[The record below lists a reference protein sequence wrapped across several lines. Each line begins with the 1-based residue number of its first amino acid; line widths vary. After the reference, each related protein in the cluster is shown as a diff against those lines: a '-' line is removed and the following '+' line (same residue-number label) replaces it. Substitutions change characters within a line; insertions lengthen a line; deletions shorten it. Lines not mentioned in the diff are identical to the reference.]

1 MFGLIIGALKVAA
14 LVLSVASAGVS
25 ICRNLGILKPD
36 TEPED
41 LGDRALQAKEAGI
54 NPEDYDG
61 RFEEYRDKIENFEI
75 DPEKSNTY
83 KTEQKIAAA
92 GEVAGWALMDY
103 YGKESGV
110 DKFIEGEWNKNESYY
125 EPARA
130 AAYMEEF
137 KGGGMDKIGDYFDNK
152 LDSLQGIK
160 QIEGKLQE
168 AEKSLGVSE
177 GEAKERLQAEVER
190 RAEV

>member
-1 MFGLIIGALKVAA
+1 MFGLILGALRVVA
-14 LVLSVASAGVS
+14 LVVTVVDAGIS
-25 ICRNLGILKPD
+25 ICRNLGLLKPD

-41 LGDRALQAKEAGI
+41 LGDRALQAKDAGI

-61 RFEEYRDKIENFEI
+61 RFEEYRDKIENFEL
-75 DPEKSNTY
+75 DPEKSKNYTS
-83 KTEQKIAAA
+83 EQKLAAA
-92 GEVAGWALMDY
+92 GEVAGWALTEH

-110 DKFIEGEWNKNESYY
+110 DKFIEYEWNKNEGYY

-137 KGGGMDKIGDYFDNK
+137 KDGGMEKIGDYFDNK
-152 LDSLQGIK
+152 LNALADIK

-168 AEKSLGVSE
+168 AEKTLGVSDE
-177 GEAKERLQAEVER
+177 EAKEKLQAETER
-190 RAEV
+190 RAEA

>member
-1 MFGLIIGALKVAA
+1 MFGLIIGALEVAA
-14 LVLSVASAGVS
+14 FVVTVVSAAVS

-75 DPEKSNTY
+75 DPEKSKNYTP
-83 KTEQKIAAA
+83 EQKLAAA
-92 GEVAGWALMDY
+92 GEVTGWALTEY

-110 DKFIEGEWNKNESYY
+110 DKFIECEWNKNEGYY

-177 GEAKERLQAEVER
+177 DEAKERLQVEVER
-190 RAEV
+190 RAEA